1 VVKHCGE
8 ICVVV
13 AVALAVMVVA
23 VGVTVLGT
31 CLSSECARLF
41 ICLFV
46 CFCLFSWFV
55 DRVAVVCGECRYFS
69 GLSQG
74 LDLTWSL
81 FVFPYKHDAVVGGNQ
96 TVRDVI
102 VSLLRR
108 GNNT

>member
-1 VVKHCGE
+1 MCG
-8 ICVVV
+8 C
-13 AVALAVMVVA
+13 
-23 VGVTVLGT
+23 GCGFG
-31 CLSSECARLF
+31 CDSGDCWSRLSSECGRLFIVYLF
-41 ICLFV
+41 ICLF
-46 CFCLFSWFV
+46 CLFV
-55 DRVAVVCGECRYFS
+55 DRIAAVCGECRFFS

-81 FVFPYKHDAVVGGNQ
+81 FVFPYKHDAVVGDNQ